1 MRRPTVLSPRL
12 QLLFLVEFRCGK
24 REHENED
31 KRKRAKKREQ
41 RPAEN
46 VKDNE
51 EVQQR
56 GKV

>member
-1 MRRPTVLSPRL
+1 LNSDA
-12 QLLFLVEFRCGK
+12 E
-24 REHENED
+24 RENTRTKIREE
-31 KRKRAKKREQ
+31 RAKKREQ

-46 VKDNE
+46 IKDNE